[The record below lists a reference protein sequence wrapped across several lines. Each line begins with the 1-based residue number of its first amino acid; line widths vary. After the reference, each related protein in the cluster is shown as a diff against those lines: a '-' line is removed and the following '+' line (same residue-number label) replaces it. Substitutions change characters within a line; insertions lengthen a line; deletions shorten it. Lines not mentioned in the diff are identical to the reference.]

1 MRLLVIG
8 AGGHAKVVIDAAR
21 LSGWDVIGVVG
32 RPDDDTSIL
41 GLTVSHAPDDLD
53 ADCFIVAIGRN
64 DVRARYYDEYRAA
77 GYTPATV
84 IHPTAIVSPTA
95 DIGCGTF
102 IGAGAIVNVD
112 AFVGEN
118 VILNTACVVDHDCF
132 IGDHSLI
139 GPTASLCG
147 EVTVG
152 MGVMFG
158 AGANAIPGTTIGAWS
173 VCGAGTVVV
182 EDLAA
187 EMVYVGVP
195 AKPIRPIGTTR

>member
-8 AGGHAKVVIDAAR
+8 AGGHAKVVIDAAVA
-21 LSGWDVIGVVG
+21 SGWEVAGVVG
-32 RPDDDTSIL
+32 RPGDGTEIL
-41 GLTVSHAPDDLD
+41 GRMISHDAGGVD
-53 ADCFIVAIGRN
+53 ADAFIVAIGRN
-64 DVRARYYDEYRAA
+64 SVRQRYYDSYRELGLA
-77 GYTPATV
+77 PATV
-84 IHPTAIVSPTA
+84 IHPSAIVSEAA
-95 DIGCGTF
+95 DIGVGTF

-147 EVTVG
+147 EVTIG

-158 AGANAIPGTTIGAWS
+158 AGANAIPGTTVGAWS

-182 EDLAA
+182 DDLAPG
-187 EMVYVGVP
+187 MVYVGVP
-195 AKPIRPIGTTR
+195 ARAIRPAGQAR